1 MVLLVPWHL
10 VRQLMI
16 YLLLLALGIALVLAV
31 LTLLPQQ
38 HASHK
43 VQQSHPHKVSVVCL
57 SL

>member
-43 VQQSHPHKVSVVCL
+43 VQQSHPHKVSVVC
-57 SL
+57 